1 MQNRL
6 AAQPTRGLAALVAA
20 FVLASCNAPPAFT
33 TSPPLTANASVQYAY
48 QALATGTPV
57 PTFALITGPTG
68 MTVDATTGL
77 VLWTPTLDQV
87 GAQPV
92 TLRATNAAGS
102 VDQSFTLDT
111 QPLAPAFSSS
121 PPLVANVNVPY
132 IYEPTAVGAP
142 APSFSLIAGPAGM
155 TVDEVTGLTLW
166 TPTLDQLGPQA
177 VTLRAASSAGFADQS
192 FTIDTQPE
200 PPDTTPPTAPQN
212 LRAIDVTQTSYTMIW
227 DAPPEGD
234 VAGYRLYERSFS
246 NRQGYYTWN
255 RVADG
260 LTDTTYFLAKTAI
273 RWTGIFMVRAYD
285 SVGNESANSNS
296 LASTFLTL
304 PSVGHPMVGTNER
317 PAAVIGEHLMLIEG
331 VDSYP
336 VEYLAGYQVAVYG
349 NPLPTAELIA
359 APDGVVMQP
368 INASTFRLVWDPVTG
383 DPGTQSITVRAT
395 NSEGTADFTVSFE
408 VYPAGTDLLA
418 PSGSSILSVQSA
430 LGGCNVTWSKSSDN
444 HEIAGY
450 SIRGQRHYTAH
461 PNSFGFVSYGT
472 DTSAFVNTVPS
483 GTTGWTLYVSAFD
496 AAGNYSYPNG
506 GGTTCSPT
514 W

>member
-1 MQNRL
+1 MRDHSSPFAVRRL
-6 AAQPTRGLAALVAA
+6 SVLVAA
-20 FVLASCNAPPAFT
+20 LALASCNTPPVFT
-33 TSPPLTANASVQYAY
+33 SSPPLVASATVPYAY
-48 QALATGTPV
+48 QAIASGVPV
-57 PTFALITGPTG
+57 PTYALVAGPTG
-68 MTVDATTGL
+68 MTVDTTTGL
-77 VLWTPTLDQV
+77 VLWTPALDQV

-102 VDQSFTLDT
+102 VDQSFTIDT
-111 QPLAPAFSSS
+111 QPLPPAFTST

-132 IYEPTAVGAP
+132 VYEAAANGAP
-142 APSFSLIAGPAGM
+142 TPSFSLVTGPVGM
-155 TVDEVTGLTLW
+155 TVDEGTGLTLW
-166 TPTLDQLGPQA
+166 TPTLDQLGVQA
-177 VTLRAASSAGFADQS
+177 VTIRAESSAGFADQS
-192 FTIDTQPE
+192 YTIDTQPE

-212 LRAIDVTQTSYTMIW
+212 LRATDLTQTSYTMLW

-246 NRQGYYTWN
+246 NRQGFYTWN
-255 RVADG
+255 LAADG
-260 LTDTTYFLAKTAI
+260 LAATTYPLSKSQI

-317 PAAVIGEHLMLIEG
+317 AAAVIGEHLMLIEG

-336 VEYLAGYQVAVYG
+336 VEYLGGYQVAVYG
-349 NPLPTAELIA
+349 NPLPTAELLA
-359 APDGVVMQP
+359 APEGVVFEP

-383 DPGTQSITVRAT
+383 DPGTRSITVRAT
-395 NSEGTADFTVSFE
+395 NSEGTADFTLDFE
-408 VYPAGTDLLA
+408 VHPAGTDLLA
-418 PSGSSILSVQSA
+418 PSGTGIVSVQNA
-430 LGGCNVTWSKSSDN
+430 LGGCNVSWTKSTDN

-472 DTSAFVNTVPS
+472 ATSAFVNTVPS